1 MFSIWSFIYL
11 FTDIS
16 TFFNVVLSSSAI
28 SFSFFLELFL
38 TLRILFKIFT
48 LDVYILK
55 VHPVDSLTTLHFSD
69 ILFISLVKRSQ
80 ILENSKVQVRL
91 VGWRGTKGNIS

>member
-1 MFSIWSFIYL
+1 MKIP
-11 FTDIS
+11 
-16 TFFNVVLSSSAI
+16 
-28 SFSFFLELFL
+28 
-38 TLRILFKIFT
+38 FKIFT
-48 LDVYILK
+48 LDVYYLK